1 MLNFPVLK
9 MDSGG
14 KSFKIFGLAVDK
26 RQGFIIIGSFFGYW
40 LLYRQVSKAL
50 SLSPVQAAILF
61 APFLIAALALA
72 FLKADGRHL
81 DWWLHRKWVNGL
93 RPRVLFWRKENNRSK
108 KPLRDSV
115 QEALPF
121 ERILWEM
128 IRTRDGEYALV
139 FEIQPINLSVVG
151 EADRIRTWTSYAQ
164 FLNSLDF
171 PVTEITR
178 SREGSVTGYAE
189 TLKESVLSRADPSH
203 AGRISFAKQH
213 LLFLY
218 DLVEEYNVYDR
229 TSYAV
234 LTYRPES
241 PDLSR
246 SKGRARARDLIR
258 LQKEAEEA
266 YRVLSQRAEI
276 LYDGLGRMGAR
287 PRVLVGVELLDFLK
301 DQTAGERG
309 GAMPKAWTPV
319 TLAHGSYE
327 ELSPKKLREVL
338 EAAER
343 YRDAAPPAI
352 GIGDLTIA
360 DKVAPDAA
368 HIHADYVRIGD
379 TYHATLFVIEYM
391 PEISF
396 GDLHS
401 VLNIPGRV
409 KIVKHMQPLHQEKAV
424 GTMGGRVAELIAAE
438 YTASDGDV
446 IASEQRRVSRE
457 SAELAMNKLLT
468 GELRMFEVSFLIH
481 CEADSRG
488 ELKDLVDKVRS
499 RMAALRADV
508 KLAREEAWQ
517 GFLSALPLGRN
528 YLSRRYSETGLMTD
542 ALAAM
547 FVYGTYQINHP
558 EGILYGIDWDSRAPV
573 MLDSRE
579 LMNQHMVALGTSGS
593 GKTQSIKAL
602 STRLHMRGHRV
613 VIIDPEGN
621 SGYGDTARA
630 IDGEYVVFGVGTPSK
645 FNPCDLDENYMN
657 LNLLASATDAE
668 EDEEEA
674 RQKARS
680 AALDG
685 KVLMLT
691 RLVSLMIS
699 GDGGEEGLTSGQQG
713 LIDKLWYEVY
723 AEKGITEDPATHE
736 LEPPTFRDFFR
747 RMAGVPELEEVR
759 QKLYPWESGALR
771 TVFDSQTNV
780 DLDNQYLVLQVAGV
794 KGRAKAAIMYA
805 LLDFLSGKLSDPDEP
820 ADCFIDEF
828 WSLLK
833 YPMAAEFAEE
843 LWRSGRARDCAMVA
857 ITQEIEEFLHSVPGQ
872 VIMRISAT
880 QLILRQKKRTTA
892 ILEEF
897 VDLSEEQKQQIPN
910 FQAGEGF
917 LIVEEK
923 QIPLYV
929 VCSPEEHR
937 LFNTNQRKRREYEE
951 QDRRALAERRREGL
965 PGPDG
970 SAAPEA
976 PRRELEDGERVVR
989 RLTPHGR
996 ARALLSEEEIYVPEE
1011 DDYEDVLVS
1020 RDGRSRRP
1028 VSPAPNGDGAGKHH
1042 PEDAGTGNRSRRPK
1056 IPHLAVPEAA
1066 AGRAP
1071 LFAVTGPAAS
1081 RVAYHL
1087 AGMIARAAKRDE
1099 REVLFVDADGYTTRR
1114 ILAGLEQEPPDAL
1127 ITGGL
1132 SDEDFER
1139 YVARDPSSGL
1149 KLIVTPLSGDLPARG
1164 LLKAVKE
1171 RYDCVIVACGRSSY
1185 AQDWLLAA
1193 DHAIV
1198 ASSSS
1203 RELVTACREV
1213 EDLRGE
1219 GGTMLAAMGRLK
1231 LTPDLMSHEI
1241 FRMPSAKAPAFAT
1254 AEREQA
1260 FATLTDPEIG
1270 AAFRPLAERLVGLA
1284 RAQQEYV
1291 HDLEEV

>member
-1 MLNFPVLK
+1 VLNFPVLK
-9 MDSGG
+9 ADSGG

-26 RQGFIIIGSFFGYW
+26 RQGFIIIGSFFVYW
-40 LLYRQVSKAL
+40 LLYRQVSKLLPL
-50 SLSPVQAAILF
+50 STLQAAILF
-61 APFLIAALALA
+61 APFMIASLVLA
-72 FLKADGRHL
+72 FVKADGRHL
-81 DWWLHRKWVNGL
+81 DWWIRRKWVNGL
-93 RPRVLFWRKENNRSK
+93 RPKVLFWRRENNRAK

-164 FLNSLDF
+164 FLNTLDF

-178 SREGSVTGYAE
+178 SREGSVSEYAE
-189 TLKESVLSRADPSH
+189 TLKENVLSRADPSH
-203 AGRISFAKQH
+203 TKRISFAKQH
-213 LLFLY
+213 LLFLH
-218 DLVEEYNVYDR
+218 DLVEEYNVYER

-234 LTYRPES
+234 LTYRPQS

-246 SKGRARARDLIR
+246 GRGRARAKDLVR

-266 YRVLSQRAEI
+266 YRVLSQRADV

-301 DQTAGERG
+301 DQTAGERN

-327 ELSPKKLREVL
+327 ELGPEDLRRVL
-338 EAAER
+338 EAAEE
-343 YRDAAPPAI
+343 YREAAPPAI
-352 GIGDLTIA
+352 GIGDLTIS
-360 DKVAPDAA
+360 DKIAPDSA
-368 HIHADYVRIGD
+368 HIHADYVRIGE

-391 PEISF
+391 PEINF

-401 VLNIPGRV
+401 ILNIPGRV
-409 KIVKHMQPLHQEKAV
+409 KIVKHMRPLHQEKAV

-438 YTASDGDV
+438 YTASDGNV
-446 IASEQRRVSRE
+446 IATEQRRVSRE
-457 SAELAMNKLLT
+457 SAELAMHKLLT

-481 CEADSRG
+481 CEADSRE
-488 ELKDLVDKVRS
+488 ELHSLVETVRT

-508 KLAREEAWQ
+508 KLAREESWQ

-528 YLSRRYSETGLMTD
+528 HLSRRYSETGLMTD
-542 ALAAM
+542 VLAAM

-558 EGILYGIDWDSRAPV
+558 EGVLYGIDWDSSAPV
-573 MLDSRE
+573 VLDSRE
-579 LMNQHMVALGTSGS
+579 LMNPHMVVLGTSGG
-593 GKTQSIKAL
+593 GKTQTIKAL

-613 VIIDPEGN
+613 VVIDPEGN
-621 SGYGDTARA
+621 SGYGETARGV
-630 IDGEYVVFGVGTPSK
+630 DGEYLVFGVGTPSK
-645 FNPCDLDENYMN
+645 FNPCDLNDNYMN
-657 LNLLASATDAE
+657 LNLLASASDAE
-668 EDEEEA
+668 EDEELA
-674 RQKARS
+674 RRKARS

-713 LIDKLWYEVY
+713 LVDKLWYEVY
-723 AEKGITEDPATHE
+723 AEKGITEDPATHRR
-736 LEPPTFRDFFR
+736 EPPTFKDFFR
-747 RMAGVPELEEVR
+747 LLADVPELAEVR
-759 QKLYPWESGALR
+759 QKLYPWEAGALR

-780 DLDNQYLVLQVAGV
+780 DLDNPYLVLQVAGV

-843 LWRSGRARDCAMVA
+843 LWRSGRARDCSMVA
-857 ITQEIEEFLHSVPGQ
+857 ITQEMEEFLHSVPGQ

-892 ILEEF
+892 ILEDF

-929 VCSPEEHR
+929 VCSEQEHR
-937 LFNTNQRKRREYEE
+937 LFNTDQRKRRRYEE
-951 QDRRALAERRREGL
+951 QDRRELAERRKEGL
-965 PGPDG
+965 PEPDG
-970 SAAPEA
+970 TPALEA
-976 PRRELEDGERVVR
+976 PRRELENGERVVR

-996 ARALLSEEEIYVPEE
+996 ARALLSDEEIYVPEE
-1011 DDYEDVLVS
+1011 GDYEDVLVS
-1020 RDGRSRRP
+1020 RDGQGRP
-1028 VSPAPNGDGAGKHH
+1028 ASPVRNGGSAGNGHH
-1042 PEDAGTGNRSRRPK
+1042 PEGVRTGSGGTRPK
-1056 IPHLAVPEAA
+1056 IPHLTVPEASP
-1066 AGRAP
+1066 GRVP
-1071 LFAVTGPAAS
+1071 LFAVTGPTGS
-1081 RVAYHL
+1081 RIAYHL
-1087 AGMIARAAKRDE
+1087 AGLIARAAKRDE

-1114 ILAGLEQEPPDAL
+1114 ILASLDQEPPDAL
-1127 ITGGL
+1127 ITGVL
-1132 SDEDFER
+1132 ADEDFEH

-1149 KLIVTPLSGDLPARG
+1149 KLIVAPLSGDLPARG

-1171 RYDCVIVACGRSSY
+1171 RYDCVIVACGKTRY
-1185 AQDWLLAA
+1185 AEDWLLAA
-1193 DHAIV
+1193 DHVIV
-1198 ASSSS
+1198 ASGSS
-1203 RELVTACREV
+1203 RELATACRET
-1213 EDLRGE
+1213 EDLRGRN
-1219 GGTMLAAMGRLK
+1219 GAILAAMGRLK

-1241 FRMPSAKAPAFAT
+1241 FRMPSAKTPAFAR
-1254 AEREQA
+1254 AEKDQA

-1270 AAFRPLAERLVGLA
+1270 AAFRPLAERLVTLA
-1284 RAQQEYV
+1284 RAQQEHA